1 MHEYLMVFLIGGAI
15 CVIGQLLM
23 DLTKLTP
30 AHVLVSFVV
39 VGTIL
44 GGFGLYQPL
53 IELGGAG
60 ATIPLTGFGNSL
72 AAGVI
77 EAVDKQGILG
87 IFTGSLTATAGG
99 LMAAIVFGFTM
110 AVLFNPKG

>member
-1 MHEYLMVFLIGGAI
+1 MHEYLMAFAIGGLI

-44 GGFGLYQPL
+44 GGLGLYQPL
-53 IELGGAG
+53 VELGGAG

-72 AAGVI
+72 ASGVI
-77 EAVDKQGILG
+77 EAVDKQGLLG
-87 IFTGSLTATAGG
+87 IFTGALSATAAGM
-99 LMAAIVFGFTM
+99 MAAIVFGFMM
-110 AVLFNPKG
+110 AVIFNPKG

>member
-1 MHEYLMVFLIGGAI
+1 MHEYLMAFAIGGLI

-44 GGFGLYQPL
+44 GGLGLYQPL
-53 IELGGAG
+53 VELGGAG

-72 AAGVI
+72 ASGVI
-77 EAVDKQGILG
+77 EAVDKQGLLG
-87 IFTGSLTATAGG
+87 IFTGALSATAAGM
-99 LMAAIVFGFTM
+99 MAAIVFGFMM
-110 AVLFNPKG
+110 AVVFNPKG

>member
-1 MHEYLMVFLIGGAI
+1 MHEYLMAFAIGGLI

-44 GGFGLYQPL
+44 GGLGLYQPL
-53 IELGGAG
+53 VELGGAG

-72 AAGVI
+72 ASGVI
-77 EAVDKQGILG
+77 EAVDKQGLLG
-87 IFTGSLTATAGG
+87 IFTGALSATAAGM
-99 LMAAIVFGFTM
+99 MAAIVFGFLM
-110 AVLFNPKG
+110 ALIFNPKG

>member
-1 MHEYLMVFLIGGAI
+1 MHEYLMAFAIGGLI

-53 IELGGAG
+53 VELGGAG

-72 AAGVI
+72 ASGVI
-77 EAVDKQGILG
+77 EAVDKQGLLG
-87 IFTGSLTATAGG
+87 IFTGALSATAAGM
-99 LMAAIVFGFTM
+99 MAAIVFGFLM
-110 AVLFNPKG
+110 AVIFNPKG